1 MYICTAGLVNHPF
14 SRKAASTD
22 CLRKPGKQAGFAL
35 AQVGGRQAEVQV
47 QTYKRYQ
54 NAGRIWQVKV
64 ALEQRPF
71 EHSTGRGLEM
81 LGRWCT
87 CWCYTCWCLCSLP
100 AVVCQMLCG
109 RTVLLALVGLFPWSC
124 ACSLPAVVCQMLCGR
139 TVLQALVGAV
149 RLELRVFTSS
159 CRLPNAVWEDCAASS
174 CGGCSLGAARVPL
187 QLSFAK
193 CSVGGLCCWLL

>member
-71 EHSTGRGLEM
+71 
-81 LGRWCT
+81 
-87 CWCYTCWCLCSLP
+87 
-100 AVVCQMLCG
+100 
-109 RTVLLALVGLFPWSC
+109 
-124 ACSLPAVVCQMLCGR
+124 
-139 TVLQALVGAV
+139 
-149 RLELRVFTSS
+149 
-159 CRLPNAVWEDCAASS
+159 
-174 CGGCSLGAARVPL
+174 
-187 QLSFAK
+187 
-193 CSVGGLCCWLL
+193 